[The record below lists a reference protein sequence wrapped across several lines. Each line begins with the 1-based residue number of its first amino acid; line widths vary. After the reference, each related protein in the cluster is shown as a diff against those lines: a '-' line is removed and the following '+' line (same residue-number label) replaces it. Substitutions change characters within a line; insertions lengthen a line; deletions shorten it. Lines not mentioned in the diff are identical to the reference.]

1 MSKGFLPRFIP
12 ICGFSSQVHLSSFIN
27 FGFILT
33 TWIIVWGVSTK
44 HKYALV
50 STKNLACVRKA
61 NLTQD
66 EAKSLEEISFVFN
79 EWWPIHPWSL
89 FKEGGGDFVLVNQ
102 LAIAMLWPTT
112 CNGKT
117 IWNTMPFKLWNNIII
132 NGRLFVFFK
141 QLWTHNWRFLHLG
154 MDKSTT
160 FYLVVFQIQGSMSYN
175 WEFPSLQLLGFCDYG
190 CKFVGW
196 VKKHVPCKQL
206 YYVLQHVMFCG
217 EFEYFIHFPIWNTC
231 DVVQCLLACVIISH

>member
-1 MSKGFLPRFIP
+1 MKM
-12 ICGFSSQVHLSSFIN
+12 
-27 FGFILT
+27 
-33 TWIIVWGVSTK
+33 
-44 HKYALV
+44 
-50 STKNLACVRKA
+50 KA
-61 NLTQD
+61 WERVEN
-66 EAKSLEEISFVFN
+66 
-79 EWWPIHPWSL
+79 W
-89 FKEGGGDFVLVNQ
+89 DFVLVNQ

-175 WEFPSLQLLGFCDYG
+175 WEFPSLQLLGFCGYVISLLG
-190 CKFVGW
+190 EWRNMCHANNYIMFRNMSCFVGSLNISFIF
-196 VKKHVPCKQL
+196 QFGT
-206 YYVLQHVMFCG
+206 HVM
-217 EFEYFIHFPIWNTC
+217 
-231 DVVQCLLACVIISH
+231 